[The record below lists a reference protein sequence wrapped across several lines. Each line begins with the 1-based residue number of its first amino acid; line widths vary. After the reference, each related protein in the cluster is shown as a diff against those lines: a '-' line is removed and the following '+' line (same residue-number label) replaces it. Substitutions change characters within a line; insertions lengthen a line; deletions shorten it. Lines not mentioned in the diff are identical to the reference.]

1 VEEIEEDK
9 EEDEDEDDE
18 DEEDEES
25 VEVVAAGVS
34 LLLWSLSSSW
44 EAAKTLARRSEGLS
58 PFARPPMA
66 PPASN

>member
-1 VEEIEEDK
+1 MEEIEEDK
-9 EEDEDEDDE
+9 EEDEDDEDD
-18 DEEDEES
+18 EDEES

>member
-1 VEEIEEDK
+1 MEEIEEDK